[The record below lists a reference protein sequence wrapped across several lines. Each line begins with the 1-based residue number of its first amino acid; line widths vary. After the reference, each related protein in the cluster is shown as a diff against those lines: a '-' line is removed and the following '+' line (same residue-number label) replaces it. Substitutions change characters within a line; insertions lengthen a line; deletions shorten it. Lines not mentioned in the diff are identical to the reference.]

1 MDSPDPL
8 QEMKQHF
15 LSQYPLEDTYC
26 HIGQNRFHLLAIPD
40 AELLLDQLLDQGD
53 ESEDVVDER
62 LPYWAELWPS
72 AIALSEHLLEGCNIE
87 AQTSVIE
94 LGCGMGLCGMVA
106 ATLGAEVLLT
116 DYAPQAL
123 ELAQLNWQ
131 LNKLPPPTC
140 QVMDWRSPQTEKRAD
155 LILASDVAYEERFF
169 QPLIDTF
176 KLLLNPGGTIMLSE
190 PHRELAFDF
199 FDRLEEQGFA
209 YHSIDRQV
217 STGSCTIPIAVHEIY
232 RV

>member
-1 MDSPDPL
+1 MTSPDPL
-8 QEMKQHF
+8 QEIKQNF

-26 HIGQNRFHLLAIPD
+26 HIGQDRYRLLAIPD
-40 AELLLDQLLDQGD
+40 AELLLDQLLAQGD
-53 ESEDVVDER
+53 DNEEVIDER

-72 AIALSEHLLEGCNIE
+72 AIALSEHLLEACTIE
-87 AQTSVIE
+87 PRISVIE
-94 LGCGMGLCGMVA
+94 LGCGMGLCGMIA

-131 LNKLPPPTC
+131 LNKLPPPAC
-140 QVMDWRSPQTEKRAD
+140 QVMDWRAPQTDKRAD

-190 PHRELAFDF
+190 PHRELAIEF
-199 FDRLEEQGFA
+199 FDLLEDQDFA